1 MAALLNIS
9 SALHNDG
16 VPTRGIDEYIAALDE
31 PKRTTLQKLRQT
43 IRGIVPNAEECIS
56 YGMPAFRLEG
66 KVIAAFKDHLSYLPH
81 SGSVLGELADD
92 LVGYQ
97 STPGSLHFPIDRP
110 LPKALV
116 KKLIALRLK
125 EVRRRAIDKG

>member
-1 MAALLNIS
+1 MA
-9 SALHNDG
+9 G
-16 VPTRGIDEYIAALDE
+16 LDE
-31 PKRTTLQKLRQT
+31 PMRSTLQEVRQT
-43 IRGIVPNAEECIS
+43 IRGIVPDAEECIS

-66 KVIAAFKDHLSYLPH
+66 KVIAGFAAFKHHLSYLPH

-92 LVGYQ
+92 LSGYQ

-116 KKLIALRLK
+116 KKLIAVRLQ
-125 EVRRRAIDKG
+125 EVRRRAVE